1 MPRVAFAGTV
11 PLAHETIGSGFP
23 WVFLHGFPLARRLWS
38 PQRIAGH
45 GQRVFV
51 DLRGFGDSPTAPTA
65 TTDEMAR
72 DVLAAMSALGHETFG
87 VVGHSLG
94 GYVAFGLHRQAPGRV
109 AALALVD
116 TQARPD
122 TPEAAAKRLD
132 LAAKVERDGTLAAEE
147 AFLGKMLAP
156 ANRGGPSLEQVRDV
170 MRGNKP
176 AGLAAAL
183 RGMAERPDARPQ
195 LAAVRCPTLVV
206 VGEHDELTPLDLA
219 EEMANGI
226 TGARLVVIPHAGHV
240 PNLENAPAF
249 EDAFRSLAR
258 RLAEG

>member
-1 MPRVAFAGTV
+1 
-11 PLAHETIGSGFP
+11 
-23 WVFLHGFPLARRLWS
+23 VFLHGFPLSRRLWA
-38 PQRIAGH
+38 PQHIGGS

-51 DLRGFGDSPTAPTA
+51 DLRGFGESPTAATA
-65 TTDEMAR
+65 TVDEMAR
-72 DVLAAMSALGHETFG
+72 DVLVAMGALGHATFG

-94 GYVAFGLHRQAPGRV
+94 GYVAFGMHRQAPDRL

-122 TPEAAAKRLD
+122 APEAAAKRHD
-132 LAAKVERDGTLAAEE
+132 LAVRIERDGTSAAED
-147 AFLGKMLAP
+147 AFLAKMLAP
-156 ANRGGPSLEQVRDV
+156 GNRDAPSLGQVQEV

-183 RGMAERPDARPQ
+183 RGMAVRPDARPQ
-195 LAAVRCPTLVV
+195 LATVHCPTLVV
-206 VGEHDELTPLDLA
+206 VGEYDELTPLGLA
-219 EEMANGI
+219 EEMSAGI
-226 TGARLVVIPHAGHV
+226 ASGRLVVIPGAGHV

-258 RLAEG
+258 RVAEG